1 MPDTARST
9 QAHSHAGG
17 ATAGAKPKLYNPR
30 HPERT
35 LLYQTIAEHF
45 ETWHELT
52 SAGQFDGQGDHHT
65 PKPYV
70 RQAFRKYLECGIF
83 AHGFARAWC
92 DDCGHDYF
100 VAYSC
105 KGRGVCP
112 SCNTR
117 RMVETAAHLT
127 DHVFPRLPVRQWVL
141 SVPKRLR
148 YFMQRDGAVLNMVLR
163 IFLRV
168 IAQSLSANCPG
179 AANMDKAA
187 LHIGAVAFIHRFGS
201 SLNGHVHF
209 HVCAVDGVFEEV
221 AGQGDAEADVQSSP
235 PGIVFHPASAIDAT
249 AVAQVQTD
257 LRRRILRAFVG
268 RGLLESGDAKE
279 MLAYQHSGF
288 SVDAGVL
295 IEADDRAALE
305 RLLRYCARPPFAMER
320 LRKEGVEL
328 VYRCA
333 KQRSEPGSDKRGA
346 KVDELHLTPLELIAR
361 IAALVPPPRTHRH
374 RYFGVLAPNSPHRAA
389 VVALATL
396 PQPAKQVVVQAEPA
410 ATGEGAP
417 GVTPLGHA
425 IPPTPEPATPK
436 RSKAHYLW
444 AVLIARIYEV
454 FPLLCP
460 MCGGQMRLIAFI
472 TEGTQ
477 IRRILDHIDVGGQMR
492 LIAFITEGTQ
502 IRRILDH
509 IGVDSEPP
517 HISPARGPPL
527 WDDCDAQMDV
537 GAQIEPADWDLAA
550 QPAPDFEVDQRINW

>member
-1 MPDTARST
+1 MPTTARPA
-9 QAHSHAGG
+9 QAHSHAG
-17 ATAGAKPKLYNPR
+17 APACAKPKLYNPR

-35 LLYQTIAEHF
+35 LFYQTIAEHF
-45 ETWHELT
+45 ETWFELA
-52 SAGQFDGQGDHHT
+52 SAGQFDGQGDQHT

-105 KGRGVCP
+105 KRRGVCP

-168 IAQSLSANCPG
+168 IAQSLQFNCSG
-179 AANMDKAA
+179 AAQVDRAA
-187 LHIGAVAFIHRFGS
+187 LHIGALAFIHRFGS

-209 HVCAVDGVFEEV
+209 HVCVVDGVFEEV
-221 AGQGDAEADVQSSP
+221 AGQTDAQSSP
-235 PGIVFHPASAIDAT
+235 PGIVFHPASAIDET

-268 RGLLESGDAKE
+268 RGLIEKADAKD
-279 MLAYQHSGF
+279 MLGYQHSGF
-288 SVDAGVL
+288 SVDAGVC
-295 IEADDRAALE
+295 IEAHDRAALE

-320 LRKEGVEL
+320 LRKEGAEL

-333 KQRSEPGSDKRGA
+333 KQHSEPTSDKRGA
-346 KVDELHLTPLELIAR
+346 KFDELHLTPLELIAR

-374 RYFGVLAPNSPHRAA
+374 RYFGVLAPNSPLRAA
-389 VVALATL
+389 ATALAT
-396 PQPAKQVVVQAEPA
+396 PAQPAKEFVVQTEPA
-410 ATGEGAP
+410 ATGEGLPTVVPQGNANSPAP
-417 GVTPLGHA
+417 ELAP
-425 IPPTPEPATPK
+425 PK
-436 RSKAHYLW
+436 RSPAHYLW
-444 AVLIARIYEV
+444 AVLIARIYEA

-460 MCGGQMRLIAFI
+460 MC
-472 TEGTQ
+472 
-477 IRRILDHIDVGGQMR
+477 GGQMR

-527 WDDCDAQMDV
+527 WDECGDAQMDDEL
-537 GAQIEPADWDLAA
+537 QIGPDWDLAA
-550 QPAPDFEVDQRINW
+550 QPAPDFEVDQRVSW

>member
-1 MPDTARST
+1 MPATARPT

-17 ATAGAKPKLYNPR
+17 PADAKPKLYNPR

-45 ETWHELT
+45 ETWFELA
-52 SAGQFDGQGDHHT
+52 SCGQFDGQGDHHS

-117 RMVETAAHLT
+117 RMVETAAHLC

-168 IAQSLSANCPG
+168 IAQSLQSNCPG
-179 AANMDKAA
+179 AALVDRAA
-187 LHIGAVAFIHRFGS
+187 LHIGALAFIHRFGS

-209 HVCAVDGVFEEV
+209 HVCVVDGVFEEV
-221 AGQGDAEADVQSSP
+221 PGQGDADADAQSSP
-235 PGIVFHPASAIDAT
+235 PGIVFHPASAIDET
-249 AVAQVQTD
+249 AVAQVQAD

-268 RGLLESGDAKE
+268 RGLLESCDAKE

-295 IEADDRAALE
+295 IEAHDRAALE
-305 RLLRYCARPPFAMER
+305 RLLRYCARPPFAMDR
-320 LRKEGVEL
+320 LRKEGTAL

-346 KVDELHLTPLELIAR
+346 KVDELHLTPLELIDR

-374 RYFGVLAPNSPHRAA
+374 RYFGVLAPNSPLRAA
-389 VVALATL
+389 VTALAT
-396 PQPAKQVVVQAEPA
+396 PAQPAKQVVVQAEPA
-410 ATGEGAP
+410 TTGEGAP
-417 GVTPLGHA
+417 GVAPLDHA
-425 IPPTPEPATPK
+425 SPSTPEPAPPK
-436 RSKAHYLW
+436 RSPAHYLW

-460 MCGGQMRLIAFI
+460 LCGGQMRLIAFI
-472 TEGTQ
+472 TQ
-477 IRRILDHIDVGGQMR
+477 
-492 LIAFITEGTQ
+492 GTQ

-527 WDDCDAQMDV
+527 WDDCSDAQMDD
-537 GAQIEPADWDLAA
+537 GAQIQPADWDLAA
-550 QPAPDFEVDQRINW
+550 QPAPDYEVDQRVNW

>member
-1 MPDTARST
+1 MPATARPT
-9 QAHSHAGG
+9 QAHSHASGP
-17 ATAGAKPKLYNPR
+17 AGAKPKLYNPR

-45 ETWHELT
+45 ETWHALA

-65 PKPYV
+65 PKPFV

-117 RMVETAAHLT
+117 RMVETAAHLC

-168 IAQSLSANCPG
+168 IAQSLQSNCPG
-179 AANMDKAA
+179 AAQVNRAA

-221 AGQGDAEADVQSSP
+221 AVAGEADAQSSP
-235 PGIVFHPASAIDAT
+235 PGIVFHPASAIDET

-268 RGLLESGDAKE
+268 RGLIEKVDAKE
-279 MLAYQHSGF
+279 MLSYQHSGF
-288 SVDAGVL
+288 SVDAGVC
-295 IEADDRAALE
+295 IEAHDRSALE

-320 LRKEGVEL
+320 LRKEGAAL

-333 KQRSEPGSDKRGA
+333 KQQSEPSSDKRGFKA
-346 KVDELHLTPLELIAR
+346 DELTLTPLELIER

-389 VVALATL
+389 VVAMAVAA
-396 PQPAKQVVVQAEPA
+396 PAHAPPA
-410 ATGEGAP
+410 AAAQVGEEVP
-417 GVTPLGHA
+417 GNAVLLM
-425 IPPTPEPATPK
+425 PESLAPK
-436 RSKAHYLW
+436 RPAHYLW

-460 MCGGQMRLIAFI
+460 ICGGQMRIIAFI
-472 TEGTQ
+472 THSAD
-477 IRRILDHIDVGGQMR
+477 IRRILNHISV
-492 LIAFITEGTQ
+492 
-502 IRRILDH
+502 
-509 IGVDSEPP
+509 VSEPP

-527 WDDCDAQMDV
+527 WEDCDAQMDDGV
-537 GAQIEPADWDLAA
+537 HIEPDWELAA
-550 QPAPDFEVDQRINW
+550 QPAPDYCADQRISW